1 MTAEASKAPDDLP
14 KATHPIIRQLE
25 TILPIVALG
34 GIVFTAF
41 WSFAGFLIPNSLI
54 VGDILLVVIFLV
66 FHATTHG
73 LMGYVLKRLM
83 QTVFVVFTIASLT
96 FFLLRI
102 IPGGPFDENKA
113 LPPQVKAAI
122 DAKYDLNAPIYK
134 QYFGY
139 IKGVATG
146 HLGYSY
152 TYVGREVSSIIA
164 ESLPA
169 SIQLGVFAMILAF
182 LVGIP
187 AGVFAAANHGTWK
200 DNAIMVAATSFISIP
215 SFLAAPILITI
226 FCFHWNL
233 LPVALWDGTTFYIL
247 PVIVL
252 GLQPAAIIARLT
264 RSSVLEVIRS
274 DFVRTAKAKGLTQRT
289 VLFKH
294 VLKNSLIPVLAY
306 AGPVTA
312 YLLSGSFVIEDIFNI
327 PGIGKHF
334 IMSVTNRDYPM
345 VLGVTLVFATMLVFA
360 NFIVDILYTYF
371 DPKIRLT

>member
-1 MTAEASKAPDDLP
+1 MTAEDIRRAS
-14 KATHPIIRQLE
+14 HPVIRQLGI
-25 TILPIVALG
+25 ILPIAALA
-34 GIVFTAF
+34 GIVFTAI
-41 WSFAGFLIPNSLI
+41 WSFAGFLIPNSVIIGDVVLVI
-54 VGDILLVVIFLV
+54 VFLV

-73 LMGYVLKRLM
+73 LTGYVLKRLM
-83 QTVFVVFTIASLT
+83 QTLFVIFTIASIT
-96 FFLLRI
+96 FFLLRV

-134 QYFGY
+134 QYISY
-139 IKGVATG
+139 IEGIATG
-146 HLGYSY
+146 HLGYYY

-169 SIQLGVFAMILAF
+169 SMQLGIFAMILA
-182 LVGIP
+182 LMVGIP

-200 DNAIMVAATSFISIP
+200 DNVTMIAATSFISIP

-226 FCFHWNL
+226 FCFGWNL
-233 LPVALWDGTTFYIL
+233 LPVALWNGTTFYIL

-252 GLQPAAIIARLT
+252 GMQPAAVIARLT
-264 RSSVLEVIRS
+264 RSSVLEVSRS
-274 DFVRTAKAKGLTQRT
+274 DFVRTAKAKGLRQRT

-294 VLKNSLIPVLAY
+294 MLKNSLIPVLAY
-306 AGPVTA
+306 VGPVTA
-312 YLLSGSFVIEDIFNI
+312 YVLSGSFVVEDIFNI

-345 VLGVTLVFATMLVFA
+345 VLGVTLVFATMLILA